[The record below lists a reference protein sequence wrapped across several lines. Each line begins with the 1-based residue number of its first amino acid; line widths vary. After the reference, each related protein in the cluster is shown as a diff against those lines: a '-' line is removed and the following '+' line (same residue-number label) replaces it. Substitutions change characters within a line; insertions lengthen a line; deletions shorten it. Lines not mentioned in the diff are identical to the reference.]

1 MPLVPMRLL
10 LDHAAAN
17 NYGLAAFNVNNMEQ
31 IQAIMEAAKETDS
44 PVIIQASR
52 GARSYSQDAYLRHL
66 MLAAAELYPAIP
78 IAMHQDHGNSPKTC
92 KSAIEQNFTSV
103 MMDGS
108 LGEDGKTPTSYDYN
122 VQVTAEVVK
131 AAHPQGISVEGELGC
146 LGSLESGMGEKED
159 GHGAEGKLDH
169 SQLLTDPN
177 EAEDFVRKTKVDAL
191 AVAIGT
197 SHGAY
202 KFTRKPTGEVLAMDR
217 IIEIHKR
224 LPNCHMVM
232 HGSSSVPQEL
242 QDLINRF
249 GGKMKQTW
257 GVPVEEIQLGIKH
270 GVRKINVDTDNRMAI
285 TAAIRKVFT
294 EGPDKFDPR
303 DYLKPAREAMKD
315 VCVARMKSFGQ
326 AGNAGKIKP
335 VTCKEFAKFYAG

>member
-31 IQAIMEAAKETDS
+31 IQAIMEAAKEIDA
-44 PVIIQASR
+44 PVIVQASR

-66 MLAAAELYPAIP
+66 MLAAAELYPQIP
-78 IAMHQDHGNSPKTC
+78 IVMHQDHGNSPATC

-108 LGEDGKTPTSYDYN
+108 LKDDGKTPADYDYN
-122 VQVTAEVVK
+122 VRVTREVVNT
-131 AAHPQGISVEGELGC
+131 AHPVGVSVEGELGV
-146 LGSLESGMGEKED
+146 LGSLETGMGEKED
-159 GHGAEGKLDH
+159 DHGAEGKLDH

-177 EAEDFVRKTKVDAL
+177 QSEDFVRKTKVDAL

-202 KFTRKPTGEVLAMDR
+202 KFTRKPDGRVLAMDR

-224 LPNCHMVM
+224 LPNTHMVM

-242 QDLINRF
+242 QDLINKY

-257 GVPVEEIQLGIKH
+257 GVPVEEIQLGIKN
-270 GVRKINVDTDNRMAI
+270 GVRKINVDTDNRMAM
-285 TAAIRKVFT
+285 TAAIRKVLWET
-294 EGPDKFDPR
+294 PEKFDPR
-303 DYLKPAREAMKD
+303 DYLKPAREAMRG
-315 VCVARMKSFGQ
+315 VCKERMVAFGQ
-326 AGNAGKIKP
+326 AGWASKIKP
-335 VTCKEFAKFYAG
+335 VPTREYAKVYSS